1 MEAKRIVVVGA
12 TSGIGLDV
20 ARLFISRGWFV
31 GVAGR
36 NTQML
41 DALKQEN
48 PSQVY
53 TAVIDITHS
62 DAPERLSHLIE
73 EMSGMDVYFH
83 SSGIGYNNPQLD
95 ETKELDTLRTNGE
108 GFTRMIGAAYRYF
121 RLRKKGQIVAISSV
135 AATRGMGSAPAYSA
149 TKRFQMHYLQS
160 IRQLATTDSLH
171 LAVTEI
177 RPGFVDTPLL
187 RDGKYPMLMESKIV
201 AHAIVKAVIRRKRLL
216 TFDWRYRLLV
226 AFWRMIPVRIWEK
239 TRV

>member
-121 RLRKKGQIVAISSV
+121 HLRKKGQIVAISSV

-171 LAVTEI
+171 LTVTEI

-201 AHAIVKAVIRRKRLL
+201 AQAIVKAVIRRKRLL

>member
-12 TSGIGLDV
+12 TSGIGLEV

-171 LAVTEI
+171 LTVTEI

-187 RDGKYPMLMESKIV
+187 RDSKYPMLMESKIV
-201 AHAIVKAVIRRKRLL
+201 AQAIVKAVIRRKRLL

>member
-171 LAVTEI
+171 LTVTEI

-201 AHAIVKAVIRRKRLL
+201 AQAIVKAVIRRKRLL

>member
-1 MEAKRIVVVGA
+1 M
-12 TSGIGLDV
+12 
-20 ARLFISRGWFV
+20 
-31 GVAGR
+31 
-36 NTQML
+36 
-41 DALKQEN
+41 KQEN

-95 ETKELDTLRTNGE
+95 ETKELDPLRTNGE

-171 LAVTEI
+171 LTVTEI

-201 AHAIVKAVIRRKRLL
+201 AQAIVKAVIRRKRLL

>member
-31 GVAGR
+31 GFAGR

-171 LAVTEI
+171 LTVTEI

-201 AHAIVKAVIRRKRLL
+201 AQAIVKAVIRRKRLL

>member
-95 ETKELDTLRTNGE
+95 ETKEVDTLRTNGE

-201 AHAIVKAVIRRKRLL
+201 AQAIVKAVIRRKRLL

>member
-53 TAVIDITHS
+53 TAVIDFTHS

-171 LAVTEI
+171 LTVTEI

-201 AHAIVKAVIRRKRLL
+201 AQAIVKAVIRRKRLL

>member
-95 ETKELDTLRTNGE
+95 ETKELDTLRTNGD

-171 LAVTEI
+171 LTVTEI

-201 AHAIVKAVIRRKRLL
+201 AQAIVKAVIRRKRLL

>member
-95 ETKELDTLRTNGE
+95 ETKELDTPPYQWRRIYPNDRCRLPLFSPSEKGSNSSHQFGSSNKRNG
-108 GFTRMIGAAYRYF
+108 
-121 RLRKKGQIVAISSV
+121 
-135 AATRGMGSAPAYSA
+135 
-149 TKRFQMHYLQS
+149 
-160 IRQLATTDSLH
+160 IRSC
-171 LAVTEI
+171 
-177 RPGFVDTPLL
+177 LL
-187 RDGKYPMLMESKIV
+187 RHQTLPNALSPIHTPIGHDRQPTPDRYGDSSRICRYPPTT
-201 AHAIVKAVIRRKRLL
+201 RR
-216 TFDWRYRLLV
+216 
-226 AFWRMIPVRIWEK
+226 
-239 TRV
+239 

>member
-73 EMSGMDVYFH
+73 EMNGMDVYFH

-108 GFTRMIGAAYRYF
+108 GFTRMIGATYRYF

-171 LAVTEI
+171 LTVTEI

-201 AHAIVKAVIRRKRLL
+201 AQAIVKAVIRRKRLL

>member
-171 LAVTEI
+171 LTVTEI

-201 AHAIVKAVIRRKRLL
+201 VQAIVKAVIRRKRLL

>member
-1 MEAKRIVVVGA
+1 MKAKRIVVVGA

-171 LAVTEI
+171 LTVTEI

-201 AHAIVKAVIRRKRLL
+201 AQAIVKAVIRRKRLL

>member
-1 MEAKRIVVVGA
+1 MEAKRIVIVGA

-201 AHAIVKAVIRRKRLL
+201 AQAIVKAVIRRKRLL

>member
-201 AHAIVKAVIRRKRLL
+201 AQAIVKAVIRRKRLL

-226 AFWRMIPVRIWEK
+226 AFWRLIPVRIWEK

>member
-1 MEAKRIVVVGA
+1 
-12 TSGIGLDV
+12 
-20 ARLFISRGWFV
+20 
-31 GVAGR
+31 
-36 NTQML
+36 
-41 DALKQEN
+41 
-48 PSQVY
+48 
-53 TAVIDITHS
+53 
-62 DAPERLSHLIE
+62 
-73 EMSGMDVYFH
+73 
-83 SSGIGYNNPQLD
+83 
-95 ETKELDTLRTNGE
+95 
-108 GFTRMIGAAYRYF
+108 MIGAAYRYF

-171 LAVTEI
+171 LTVTEI

-201 AHAIVKAVIRRKRLL
+201 AQAIVKAVIRRKRLL

>member
-135 AATRGMGSAPAYSA
+135 ATTRGMGSAPAYSA

-201 AHAIVKAVIRRKRLL
+201 AQAIVKAVIRRKRLL

>member
-62 DAPERLSHLIE
+62 DAPEKLSHLIE

-160 IRQLATTDSLH
+160 ILQLVTTDSLH
-171 LAVTEI
+171 LTVTEI

-201 AHAIVKAVIRRKRLL
+201 AQAIVKAVIRRKRLL

>member
-1 MEAKRIVVVGA
+1 METKRIVVVGA

-20 ARLFISRGWFV
+20 ARLFISRGWLV

-62 DAPERLSHLIE
+62 DAPERLSRLIE
-73 EMSGMDVYFH
+73 EMGGMDIYFH

-121 RLRKKGQIVAISSV
+121 RLRKEGQIVAISSV
-135 AATRGMGSAPAYSA
+135 AATRGMGSAPAYSG
-149 TKRFQMHYLQS
+149 TKRFQMHYLQA
-160 IRQLATTDSLH
+160 IRQLATIDNLRLT
-171 LAVTEI
+171 VTEI
-177 RPGFVDTPLL
+177 RPGFVDPPLL
-187 RDGKYPMLMESKIV
+187 RDGKFPMLMESERV
-201 AHAIVKAVIRRKRLL
+201 AQAIVKAVIRGKRLL

-226 AFWRMIPVRIWEK
+226 AFWRMIPIRAWEK
-239 TRV
+239 KRV

>member
-73 EMSGMDVYFH
+73 EMSSMDVYFH

-171 LAVTEI
+171 LTVTEI

-201 AHAIVKAVIRRKRLL
+201 AQAIVKAVIRRKRLL

>member
-95 ETKELDTLRTNGE
+95 ETKELDTLRTHGE

-187 RDGKYPMLMESKIV
+187 RNGKYPMLMESKIV
-201 AHAIVKAVIRRKRLL
+201 AQAIVKAVIRRKRLL

>member
-20 ARLFISRGWFV
+20 ARLVISRGWFV

-201 AHAIVKAVIRRKRLL
+201 AQAIVKAVIRRKRLL

>member
-1 MEAKRIVVVGA
+1 MEAKRIVIVGA

-171 LAVTEI
+171 LTVTEI

-201 AHAIVKAVIRRKRLL
+201 AQAIVKAVIRRKRLL

>member
-171 LAVTEI
+171 LTVTEI
-177 RPGFVDTPLL
+177 RPRFVDTPLL

-201 AHAIVKAVIRRKRLL
+201 AQAIVKAVIRRKRLL

>member
-95 ETKELDTLRTNGE
+95 ETKELDTRRTNGE

-171 LAVTEI
+171 LTVTEI

-201 AHAIVKAVIRRKRLL
+201 AQAIVKAVIRRKRLL

>member
-149 TKRFQMHYLQS
+149 TKRFQMHYLQA

-171 LAVTEI
+171 LTVTEI

-201 AHAIVKAVIRRKRLL
+201 AQAIVKAVIRRKRLL